1 MIDKERIIQ
10 LNKDGKTCQEIR
22 DELGYSLTT
31 IRKYIKENGLKTNSK
46 KIVVDNNILDK
57 ILKYIN
63 EGKTNLEIASILN
76 MSPTTVRKYTKSLG
90 RDTNSKKS
98 KGLKNDNFKLSE
110 EQLEVLYGS
119 LLGNMYIGTSSKMCR
134 VSICHGES
142 QEEYFDYKCSIFHNL
157 LGKVN
162 KTPRYDKR
170 TQKYY
175 NRYTVRLL
183 SNPIFNVLH
192 DELYKNGIKTIT
204 ESWLNKLTER
214 SLAFWF
220 MDDGSNS
227 GVLATNCFSKDECI
241 LIQQFLKKRFNI
253 DTTLETSNKQY
264 LVYIKKCSR
273 KHFYEIT
280 NKYFIPSMMYKIQN
294 WNL

>member
-1 MIDKERIIQ
+1 MIDKELIIK
-10 LNKDGKTCQEIR
+10 LNKSGKTCQEIR

-31 IRKYIKENGLKTNSK
+31 IRKYIKESGLKTNSK
-46 KIVVDNNILDK
+46 KSIIDNNILNK
-57 ILKYIN
+57 ISVYID
-63 EGKTNLEIASILN
+63 EGKTNLEIANILN
-76 MSPTTVRKYTKSLG
+76 MSPTTVRKYTKKLG
-90 RDTNSKKS
+90 KDTNSKKS
-98 KGLKNDNFKLSE
+98 KGLKNINLKLSN

-119 LLGNMYIGTSSKMCR
+119 LLGDMYIGTSSKTCR
-134 VSICHGES
+134 VSICHGGN
-142 QEEYFDYKCSIFHNL
+142 QEEYFDYKCNIFHNIL
-157 LGKVN
+157 VKIN
-162 KTPRYDKR
+162 KTTRYDKR

-183 SNPIFNVLH
+183 SNPIFNILH

-204 ESWLNKLTER
+204 KSWLNKLTER

-227 GVLATNCFSKDECI
+227 GILATNCFSRDECV
-241 LIQQFLKKRFNI
+241 LIQQFLKEKFNI

-280 NKYFIPSMMYKIQN
+280 SKYFIPSMMYKIHN